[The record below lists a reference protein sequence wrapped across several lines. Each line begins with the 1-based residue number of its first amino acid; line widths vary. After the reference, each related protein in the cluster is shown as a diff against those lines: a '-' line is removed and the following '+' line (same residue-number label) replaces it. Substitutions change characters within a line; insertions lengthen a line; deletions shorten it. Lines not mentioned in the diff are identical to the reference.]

1 MQLERSQS
9 VKGEVVAWSILVIRA
24 NKIFLNRPQIMID
37 GTECTALLPL
47 IPIWKHFTLNIQ
59 EYRVVNPRL
68 CKIQGPSFRIR
79 D

>member
-1 MQLERSQS
+1 MRLERSQS

-47 IPIWKHFTLNIQ
+47 IPIWKHFT
-59 EYRVVNPRL
+59 
-68 CKIQGPSFRIR
+68 
-79 D
+79 